1 MRSKKN
7 AAVDKYGADFLADMT
22 EEPKIYRFQ
31 VLVGCMLSA
40 RTRDKVFY
48 LLNSVLMMH
57 FII

>member
-48 LLNSVLMMH
+48 
-57 FII
+57 F